1 MDEIFFFS
9 FQMHTFSLCDF
20 ESNLTEASL
29 QMQRKNISQES
40 LLNTSGKI
48 FQKAFCFSIL
58 TALLQL
64 TEITEHT

>member
-1 MDEIFFFS
+1 
-9 FQMHTFSLCDF
+9 MHTFSLSDF

-48 FQKAFCFSIL
+48 NISKSFLF
-58 TALLQL
+58 
-64 TEITEHT
+64 